1 MCTVIKTLPYAKQLV
16 FMALFDI
23 LEQENSSYNKDSEKD
38 TVFADIPVYGNI
50 SSFNIH
56 IRESP
61 PATEMEVTVV
71 KPFKGLSV
79 KGQQRAVDYIADSVE
94 QMLENELIL
103 RYEINGDL

>member
-23 LEQENSSYNKDSEKD
+23 LEQENSSYKKDSEKD
-38 TVFADIPVYGNI
+38 TVLADIPVYGNI

-61 PATEMEVTVV
+61 PATEMEVSVV

-103 RYEINGDL
+103 RSHQNAN

>member
-23 LEQENSSYNKDSEKD
+23 LEQENGSYKKDSEKD

-61 PATEMEVTVV
+61 PATEMEVSVV

-103 RYEINGDL
+103 RSHQNAN

>member
-1 MCTVIKTLPYAKQLV
+1 MCTVIRTLPYTKHLV
-16 FMALFDI
+16 FIALFDV
-23 LEQENSSYNKDSEKD
+23 LEQEKSQYRKVSENNS
-38 TVFADIPVYGNI
+38 VLADIPVYGNI

-61 PATEMEVTVV
+61 PATEMEVSVI

-103 RYEINGDL
+103 RSHQNAN

>member
-23 LEQENSSYNKDSEKD
+23 LEQENSQYKKDSERD
-38 TVFADIPVYGNI
+38 TVLADIPVYGNI

-56 IRESP
+56 IRESL
-61 PATEMEVTVV
+61 PATEMEVSVV
-71 KPFKGLSV
+71 KPFHGLSM
-79 KGQQRAVDYIADSVE
+79 KGQQRAAHYIVDSVE

>member
-16 FMALFDI
+16 FMVLFDV
-23 LEQENSSYNKDSEKD
+23 LEQENSSYKKDSEKES
-38 TVFADIPVYGNI
+38 VLADILVYGNI
-50 SSFNIH
+50 SGFHIH

-61 PATEMEVTVV
+61 PATEMEVSVV

>member
-23 LEQENSSYNKDSEKD
+23 LEQENSSYKKDSEKD

-61 PATEMEVTVV
+61 PATEMEVSVV
-71 KPFKGLSV
+71 KPFHGLSM
-79 KGQQRAVDYIADSVE
+79 KGQQRAAHYIVDSVE

-103 RYEINGDL
+103 RSHQNAN

>member
-1 MCTVIKTLPYAKQLV
+1 MCTVIKTLPYTKHLV
-16 FMALFDI
+16 FMTLFDI
-23 LEQENSSYNKDSEKD
+23 LEQENSSYKKDSEKES
-38 TVFADIPVYGNI
+38 VLADILVYGNI
-50 SSFNIH
+50 SGFHIH

-61 PATEMEVTVV
+61 PATEMEVSVV
-71 KPFKGLSV
+71 KLFKGLSV

>member
-23 LEQENSSYNKDSEKD
+23 LEQENSSYKKDSEKD

-50 SSFNIH
+50 SSFNIY

-61 PATEMEVTVV
+61 PATEMEVSVV

-103 RYEINGDL
+103 RSHQNAN